1 LETLFD
7 YLPRVTISLDDQISP
22 QRLARWESIAD
33 QYGTRMHALTQK
45 GRMDSVY
52 KPAKPA
58 LLYLDDA
65 AWDAALADKRVLQF
79 SPNKQA
85 TGVGVIDAGARDG
98 RNFAPERQQ
107 ETISLFGA
115 LAGHIKAKLEVG
127 PVIIASYSEGARER
141 LMGLIEDE
149 GITETIPVSDFKR
162 VGKHGVHLAVWTLDA
177 GFETPEFTVIS
188 EQDVLGDRLIRS
200 GKRKRRA
207 DNFLTEANSLAPE
220 DLVVHVD
227 HGVGRFVGLEVITA
241 IGAAHECLL
250 IEYAENSKLYLPVE
264 NIELLSKYGHE
275 TGLLDKLGGG
285 AWQAK
290 KAKLKERIRQI
301 AERLIRVA
309 AERALRT
316 APVLE
321 RPDGLWDQF
330 LARFPYMETDDQLSS
345 IDDVL
350 TDLASGQPM
359 DRLICGDVGFGKT
372 EVAIRAAFVA
382 AMSGVQVAIIAPT
395 TLLARQHY
403 QSFAERF
410 RGFPINVR
418 PLSRF
423 VSARDATLTREGI
436 TSGTADIIIGTH
448 ALLAKGV
455 R

>member
-1 LETLFD
+1 M
-7 YLPRVTISLDDQISP
+7 Q
-22 QRLARWESIAD
+22 
-33 QYGTRMHALTQK
+33 
-45 GRMDSVY
+45 
-52 KPAKPA
+52 
-58 LLYLDDA
+58 
-65 AWDAALADKRVLQF
+65 
-79 SPNKQA
+79 
-85 TGVGVIDAGARDG
+85 ARDG

-330 LARFPYMETDDQLSS
+330 LARFP
-345 IDDVL
+345 IW
-350 TDLASGQPM
+350 
-359 DRLICGDVGFGKT
+359 K
-372 EVAIRAAFVA
+372 
-382 AMSGVQVAIIAPT
+382 PT
-395 TLLARQHY
+395 I
-403 QSFAERF
+403 S
-410 RGFPINVR
+410 
-418 PLSRF
+418 
-423 VSARDATLTREGI
+423 
-436 TSGTADIIIGTH
+436 
-448 ALLAKGV
+448 
-455 R
+455 